1 MGHGENSRSPQTGQT
16 GAGRKEMEE
25 KTRENM
31 ITMVTDSGESV
42 DFYVLEETRINA
54 RSYLLVYPFII
65 FFFMRCSRRSQISI
79 RITLVIFKLSCELFK
94 IL

>member
-1 MGHGENSRSPQTGQT
+1 
-16 GAGRKEMEE
+16 MEE

-54 RSYLLVYPFII
+54 RSYLLVTDAPEGEDGECYIPV
-65 FFFMRCSRRSQISI
+65 SY
-79 RITLVIFKLSCELFK
+79 THLSLGR
-94 IL
+94 L